1 MKISTLLFLCALALS
16 GVAAY
21 YSIVGLA
28 TIFSASFY
36 AVVLMAGVLEVS
48 KLVCASWLYQKWD
61 NINSLIKV
69 YLTSAVVV
77 LMLITSLGIFGFLS
91 RAHVDQKLGN
101 TEVTLK
107 IEQIDSQIAST
118 KEVMDRYRSQ
128 LAQLD
133 RAINIQLDANRATQA
148 LAARQRQVAER
159 DQIRQKL
166 DSEQQSLQ
174 KLEQVK
180 TDLRQTISILESEV
194 GPIKYV
200 AEFFVGTGSV
210 DVEKAVRWMILVIVL
225 VFDPLAVLMLIAANM
240 SYMKETK
247 RKDPAITDQHNNSA
261 QATTVQ
267 PNVHADSHL
276 AGMINLKYDFKNR
289 SLMYFNGQDWI
300 PTELGMLSKN
310 KQAEFTPEMLLA
322 LELSVTKAIENS
334 RKINDN
340 STIDLQQ
347 IQKTVK
353 AAMDAW
359 LTTTS
364 NTLQSRDN
372 EDDEEPV
379 SESNVNITDVEVTV
393 VPASENNVFVET
405 TTVIQPNGKPVS
417 WI

>member
-61 NINSLIKV
+61 KINSLIKV

-180 TDLRQTISILESEV
+180 TELRQKISILESEV

-200 AEFFVGTGSV
+200 AEFFVGAGSV

-240 SYMKETK
+240 SYMKEIE

-267 PNVHADSHL
+267 PTAYADSHL

-300 PTELGMLSKN
+300 PTELGILSKN
-310 KQAEFTPEMLLA
+310 KQAELTPEMLLA

-340 STIDLQQ
+340 SKIDLQQ

-393 VPASENNVFVET
+393 IPASENNVFVET